1 MHQRADSFLCLSAR
15 LVFERKGHKMKIT
28 YKFVTGEV
36 VEVEVSEEI
45 GGVIVDLDRLEYN
58 NDHKETR
65 RHCSLE
71 GKAYE
76 GMEYAVEDPGL
87 EALFAG
93 PTDEDR
99 LRAAIQKLDPGQQAM
114 IRAIYFEGVSVN
126 DYAARMGVTQSAIS
140 HRLQTVK
147 KNLKK
152 LLGWPSYSALLQ
164 AVLRKEQEK
173 QPSRKDERHEAQAE
187 DQRVQGAAERRGGQ
201 MPQCDTAGE
210 DAHPA
215 PGPQR
220 AGDDPHSRQHRG
232 IPGHHRAA
240 GGRCNG

>member
-1 MHQRADSFLCLSAR
+1 
-15 LVFERKGHKMKIT
+15 MKIQ
-28 YKFVTGEV
+28 YKFATETISIDVPDDWGE
-36 VEVEVSEEI
+36 I
-45 GGVIVDLDRLEYN
+45 LIDLDRQEYN

-65 RHCSLE
+65 RHYSLE

-99 LRAAIQKLDPGQQAM
+99 LHAAIQKLDPGQQAM

-147 KNLKK
+147 KKLKK
-152 LLGWPSYSALLQ
+152 LLG
-164 AVLRKEQEK
+164 
-173 QPSRKDERHEAQAE
+173 
-187 DQRVQGAAERRGGQ
+187 
-201 MPQCDTAGE
+201 
-210 DAHPA
+210 
-215 PGPQR
+215 
-220 AGDDPHSRQHRG
+220 
-232 IPGHHRAA
+232 
-240 GGRCNG
+240 